1 MPCGQKMSRVQE
13 YSKSTQKIITI
24 NCLALQSKEFADPE
38 KFDFT
43 KFTVRCFVKVLFPS
57 GLPFFLECDLQWGD
71 FSPSVTLLV
80 HGQNLIDSEAFLF
93 LLVEVAGFVLTL

>member
-24 NCLALQSKEFADPE
+24 NCRTLQSKEIITDPE

-43 KFTVRCFVKVLFPS
+43 KFTIRCFVKVLFPS
-57 GLPFFLECDLQWGD
+57 GLPFFWNAI
-71 FSPSVTLLV
+71 FSGEISHQV
-80 HGQNLIDSEAFLF
+80 
-93 LLVEVAGFVLTL
+93 